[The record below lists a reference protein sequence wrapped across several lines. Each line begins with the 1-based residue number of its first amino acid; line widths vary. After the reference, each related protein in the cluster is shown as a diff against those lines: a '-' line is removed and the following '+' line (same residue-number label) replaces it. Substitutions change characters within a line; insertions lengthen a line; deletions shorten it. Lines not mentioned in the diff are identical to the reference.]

1 MTCRV
6 AVVVVVEVVVRV
18 GVLLLYNYTTRY
30 IFNLF
35 NIMDIW
41 IYGYELRYCVGYI
54 IDFHSTG

>member
-1 MTCRV
+1 M